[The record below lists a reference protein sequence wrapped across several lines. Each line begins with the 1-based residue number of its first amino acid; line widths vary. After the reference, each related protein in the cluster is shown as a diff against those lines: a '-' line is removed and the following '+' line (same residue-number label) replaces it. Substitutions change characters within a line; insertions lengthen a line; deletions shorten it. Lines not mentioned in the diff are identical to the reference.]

1 MYREHFGF
9 CALAFTDAPEPHSF
23 YWNPVYQTAFVNLRH
38 GVLAKKGVIVLTG
51 ATGTGKTVLLQKL
64 FDDLGPSVKP
74 IWLGGS
80 GDSVAGVLR
89 TALAEL
95 NIKPESAE
103 PTAMIDAFQ
112 RFLIQSAGSKN
123 IICMII
129 EKAQNLDSETLEG
142 LRQLSN
148 SEAAGQKLLQLILVG
163 HPEFMKKLD
172 NPELRSLKQRV
183 ALHCRLFPLSRSE
196 VGRYIEFQLDAAGY
210 QDERLF
216 DPGAVARIA
225 HYSEGIPRSVNTICD
240 NALRTACRRLRKEVS
255 QELIDEVA
263 IEMQLV
269 DHQRAS
275 PAAAIDRESWINR
288 KEPPPDSQIETV
300 WSNFQFDS
308 APAQSTMIA
317 RPPRRRVTSMIGAT
331 LFALVTLGAA
341 GWAVHV
347 QEAMPFLEY
356 LKAQVEVVKSGYGH
370 LDESAKS
377 ETANQS
383 SLQEPAVADSRSAA
397 LDGGQADVG
406 AIAEAENLRETE
418 ESVLARQRFQ
428 EEQKDN
434 QIYSPARSARKDRPD
449 QDPAVR
455 RRLLEIEIQRAIQNR
470 AIQGVSVK
478 LIDGT
483 AYLDGQVASERQRSM
498 AERAALGVQEVAS
511 VENHIKIRP

>member
-9 CALAFTDAPEPHSF
+9 CALAFTDVPEPHSF

-51 ATGTGKTVLLQKL
+51 ATGTGKTVLLRKL

-74 IWLGGS
+74 IWVGGS

-89 TALAEL
+89 TALTEL

-103 PTAMIDAFQ
+103 RTAMFDAFQ
-112 RFLIQSAGSKN
+112 RFLIQHADSKN

-129 EKAQNLDSETLEG
+129 EGAQNLDSETLEG

-148 SEAAGQKLLQLILVG
+148 SEAEGQKLLQLILVG
-163 HPEFMKKLD
+163 QPEFMRALD
-172 NPELRSLKQRV
+172 KPELWSLKQRV
-183 ALHCRLFPLSRSE
+183 AVHCRLFPLSQGE

-216 DPGAVARIA
+216 NPSAVARIA
-225 HYSEGIPRSVNTICD
+225 HYSGGIPRLVNTICD
-240 NALRTACRRLRKEVS
+240 NALRTACRSLRKEIF

-263 IEMQLV
+263 MDMQLV
-269 DHQRAS
+269 DLQRAS

-288 KEPPPDSQIETV
+288 KEPPPDPQIETV
-300 WSNFQFDS
+300 WPIFQFDS
-308 APAQSTMIA
+308 APAQATMIA
-317 RPPRRRVTSMIGAT
+317 RPPRRRVTSMIGA
-331 LFALVTLGAA
+331 ALLALITLGAA

-347 QEAMPFLEY
+347 HEAMPFLEF
-356 LKAQVEVVKSGYGH
+356 LRAQVEVVKSGYGD

-383 SLQEPAVADSRSAA
+383 SLQPPGVADSSSAA
-397 LDGGQADVG
+397 LDDGQGNVG
-406 AIAEAENLRETE
+406 AISEAENLREPE
-418 ESVLARQRFQ
+418 ESVLARQKSQ

-434 QIYSPARSARKDRPD
+434 QIHSPARSARKDRPG

-455 RRLLEIEIQRAIQNR
+455 RRLLEIEIHRAIQNR
-470 AIQGVSVK
+470 AIEGVSVK
-478 LIDGT
+478 LIDGR

-511 VENHIKIRP
+511 VENQIKIRP

>member
-38 GVLAKKGVIVLTG
+38 GVLARKGVIVLTG
-51 ATGTGKTVLLQKL
+51 ATGTGKTVLLRKL

-74 IWLGGS
+74 IWVGGS

-95 NIKPESAE
+95 NLKPESAE
-103 PTAMIDAFQ
+103 PTAMIDAFH
-112 RFLIQSAGSKN
+112 RFLIQSANSKN

-129 EKAQNLDSETLEG
+129 EGAQNLDSETLEG

-148 SEAAGQKLLQLILVG
+148 FEAEGQKLLQLILVG
-163 HPEFMKKLD
+163 QPEFMKTLD
-172 NPELRSLKQRV
+172 KPELWSLKQRV
-183 ALHCRLFPLSRSE
+183 ALHCRLFPLSQSE

-210 QDERLF
+210 QGERLF
-216 DPGAVARIA
+216 DPSAVARIA
-225 HYSEGIPRSVNTICD
+225 HYSGGIPRLVNTICD
-240 NALRTACRRLRKEVS
+240 NALRTACRSLRKEVS
-255 QELIDEVA
+255 QKLIDEVA
-263 IEMQLV
+263 MDMQLV

-275 PAAAIDRESWINR
+275 PAAAFDRESWINR
-288 KEPPPDSQIETV
+288 KEPPPDPQIETV

-317 RPPRRRVTSMIGAT
+317 RPPRRRVTSMIGA
-331 LFALVTLGAA
+331 ALLALITLGAA

-383 SLQEPAVADSRSAA
+383 SLQQPAVADSSSAA
-397 LDGGQADVG
+397 LDGGQANVG

-418 ESVLARQRFQ
+418 ESVPARQKSQ

-434 QIYSPARSARKDRPD
+434 QIHSPARSARKDRPG

-455 RRLLEIEIQRAIQNR
+455 RRLLEIEIHRAIQNR
-470 AIQGVSVK
+470 AIEGVSVK

-511 VENHIKIRP
+511 VENQIKIRP

>member
-9 CALAFTDAPEPHSF
+9 CALAFTDVPEPHSF

-51 ATGTGKTVLLQKL
+51 ATGTGKTVLLRKL

-74 IWLGGS
+74 IWVVDS

-103 PTAMIDAFQ
+103 PAAMIDAFH
-112 RFLIQSAGSKN
+112 RFLIQSANSKN

-129 EKAQNLDSETLEG
+129 EGAQNLDSETLEG

-148 SEAAGQKLLQLILVG
+148 FEAEGQKLLQLILVG
-163 HPEFMKKLD
+163 HPQFMKTLD
-172 NPELRSLKQRV
+172 KPELRSLKQRV
-183 ALHCRLFPLSRSE
+183 ALHCRLFPLSQGE

-210 QDERLF
+210 QGERLF
-216 DPGAVARIA
+216 DPSAVARIA
-225 HYSEGIPRSVNTICD
+225 HYSGGIPRLVNTICD
-240 NALRTACRRLRKEVS
+240 NALRTACRSVRKVVS
-255 QELIDEVA
+255 QKLIDEVA
-263 IEMQLV
+263 MDMQLV

-317 RPPRRRVTSMIGAT
+317 RPPRRRVTSMIGA
-331 LFALVTLGAA
+331 ALLALITLGAA

-383 SLQEPAVADSRSAA
+383 SLQQTAVADRSSAA
-397 LDGGQADVG
+397 LDGAEPTVG
-406 AIAEAENLRETE
+406 AIAEAENLREPE
-418 ESVLARQRFQ
+418 ESVPAQQKSQ

-434 QIYSPARSARKDRPD
+434 QIHSPARSARKDRPG

-455 RRLLEIEIQRAIQNR
+455 RRFLEIEIHRAIQNR
-470 AIQGVSVK
+470 AIEGVSVK

-511 VENHIKIRP
+511 VENQIKIRP